1 MHLHDLHPQHLEELT
16 EGSGIDTY
24 LASLN
29 FTSLQDSNAYDYLL
43 ISAQVPRTNTGM
55 VRNSWLQ
62 RYSHITSGGWWCSGL
77 DPQNHWQAM
86 EWGCFKPNLPRLNQK
101 GKSIKYE
108 HPPGTAT
115 RIFCLR
121 VTLQIWQKVAQRY
134 NINISKF
141 SIPENQA
148 QSGDICPNE
157 ITLNQESS
165 GFWQWVMENDIPII
179 ICEGVKKAAAL
190 LSLGYVAIAIPGI
203 TSGYRV
209 KKDNFGKVLKR
220 QLIPDLAIFTISK
233 RTFYICFDFETEPRK
248 IAAVD
253 NAISQLGVL
262 LQSQNCLVKVIK
274 LPGDEKGIDEFIV
287 NRDVNEFDD
296 IYSQS
301 LDLEIYLAQIKP
313 HTQLTLPAALTVNRR
328 YLGEIPFPTSG
339 LVGVKSAKG
348 TGKTTALQK
357 IVRQAKKS
365 HQPVLLITHRIQL
378 GKFLCEKIGIQW
390 RRNKEEQGRDRDNQ
404 DKNMGAEEIFASPVT
419 LFSSPSLGLC
429 VDSIWK
435 LNPEDWHG
443 GIIILD
449 EVEQSLWHLLHS
461 TTCKDKRVKLLKSFQ
476 QLIDTVITTGGLI
489 IAQDADLSDVSLE
502 YLQQLSGLRINPWVL
517 VNQWQPE
524 KGWDTTFYDSP
535 NPTPLIQQLELDIL
549 AGRKCY
555 VTTDSRA
562 GRYSCETIERYLKE
576 RLEKLHKIFPKS
588 LLVSSRTTNTPG
600 HNAVDFV
607 AEINQKVT
615 DYDVVFVTPSLGTGV
630 SIDVQHFDRVY
641 GIFQGVIPDSEARQA
656 LARVRDN
663 VPRVVWCAKRGIGLI
678 GSGSTNYKLLSD
690 WYQENQ
696 RENLALLSPLQKI
709 DVDLPLVYD
718 PIHLRTWAKVSAR
731 VNASI
736 SIYRQSMKEGLMA
749 DGHQIWMRSN
759 DIQNNIIRDLR
770 HAFLATES
778 SDLATRRRLMLE
790 IIKVQKDWMQSK
802 QKAKE
807 ISHSIRTIKKQNQY
821 VMANAVAN
829 AKDIDYVEYEHL
841 SAKHALTE
849 KERQQINKYLLW
861 QKYGVKVTPELKLRD
876 EKGYYSQLLI
886 HYYLTHESEYFRCRD
901 KQELYQQLICGEGKV
916 FLPDLKSY
924 TLKVEAL
931 RALGMQEFLDA
942 GREFVEEEV
951 DLNRLKNMALQCSQH
966 IKRVLGINLV
976 HEIEAI
982 SGIKILNRLL
992 SLLGLKLKRVNQIS
1006 QTKIYKIDQSLL
1018 NDGREEI
1025 FAVWH
1030 QRDKLMLE
1038 NAKLEVANLVNID
1051 FVNTNIAQNNTQDN
1065 THNPPIDSYPNQSTH
1080 VLVDSM
1086 IFPDIPITIPLTETV
1101 PF

>member
-1 MHLHDLHPQHLEELT
+1 MHGKLLAPQFRSALYHMHFNYLHPQHLEELV
-16 EGSGIDTY
+16 EDSGIDTH

-29 FTSLQDSNAYDYLL
+29 FTSLQDSDAYDYLL

-77 DPQNHWQAM
+77 DPQNHWEAM

-101 GKSIKYE
+101 GKCIKYE

-121 VTLQIWQKVAQRY
+121 VTLQVWQKVAQRY
-134 NINISKF
+134 NL
-141 SIPENQA
+141 SIPELKVSELNISENQTKNH
-148 QSGDICPNE
+148 GIDLNE
-157 ITLNQESS
+157 ESF
-165 GFWQWVMENDIPII
+165 GFWQWVMENNIPII

-209 KKDNFGKVLKR
+209 AKDKFGKVVNR
-220 QLIPDLAIFTISK
+220 QLIPDLAAFTITK
-233 RTFYICFDFETEPRK
+233 RTFYICFDFEIEPRK
-248 IAAVD
+248 IAAVN

-262 LQSQNCLVKVIK
+262 FQSQKCSVQVIK
-274 LPGDEKGIDEFIV
+274 LPGGEKGVDEFIV
-287 NRDVNEFDD
+287 NQGVIGFEN

-301 LDLEIYLAQIKP
+301 SDLEIYFAQIKP
-313 HTQLTLPAALTVNRR
+313 HTQLTIPAACTVNRR
-328 YLGEIPFPTSG
+328 YLGGIAFPNSG

-348 TGKTTALQK
+348 TGKTTSLHK
-357 IVRQAKKS
+357 IVQQAKGN

-378 GKFLCEKIGIQW
+378 GKFLCEKVGIQW
-390 RRNKEEQGRDRDNQ
+390 GLKTLDIKGEEQNIH
-404 DKNMGAEEIFASPVT
+404 AA
-419 LFSSPSLGLC
+419 SPSLGLC

-476 QLIDTVITTGGLI
+476 QLIFTVLTTGGLI
-489 IAQDADLSDVSLE
+489 IAQDADLSDISLE
-502 YLQQLSGLRINPWVL
+502 YLQQLSGLKITPWIL

-524 KGWDTTFYDSP
+524 KGWDVTFYDSP

-576 RLEKLHKIFPKS
+576 RLEKLHKVFPKS

-600 HNAVDFV
+600 HDAVDFV
-607 AEINQKVT
+607 AEINQKVI

-663 VPRVVWCAKRGIGLI
+663 VPRIVWSAKRGIGLI

-696 RENLALLSPLQKI
+696 KENLALLSPLHKV

-731 VNASI
+731 VNSSI
-736 SIYRQSMKEGLMA
+736 CIYRQSMKEGLMA
-749 DGHQIWMRSN
+749 DGHQIWLRSN
-759 DIQNNIIRDLR
+759 DVQNNIIRDLR
-770 HAFLATES
+770 HAFLATDP
-778 SDLATRRRLMLE
+778 SDLTTRRRLMLE
-790 IIKVQKDWMQSK
+790 IVKVQKDWMQSK
-802 QKAKE
+802 QKSKE
-807 ISHSIRTIKKQNQY
+807 ISNSIRKIKKQNQY

-829 AKDIDYVEYEHL
+829 AKDIDYVKYEHL
-841 SAKHALTE
+841 STKYALTE
-849 KERQQINKYLLW
+849 KERQQINKYLLC
-861 QKYGVKVTPELKLRD
+861 QKYGVKVTPELKKKD
-876 EKGYYSQLLI
+876 DKGYYSQLLI

-901 KQELYQQLICGEGKV
+901 KQELYQQLISGEGKV
-916 FLPDLKSY
+916 FLPDLKGY

-931 RALGMQEFLDA
+931 RALGMQQFVEPD
-942 GREFVEEEV
+942 REFAEDDIDV
-951 DLNRLKNMALQCSQH
+951 NRLKNMALQCSQH
-966 IKRVLGINLV
+966 IKRVLGIT
-976 HEIEAI
+976 I
-982 SGIKILNRLL
+982 SNEVDQNSGLKILNRLL
-992 SLLGLKLKRVNQIS
+992 SLLGLKLKRVNKSYIIE
-1006 QTKIYKIDQSLL
+1006 KLL
-1018 NDGREEI
+1018 INDGREEI
-1025 FAVWH
+1025 FAIWH

-1038 NAKLEVANLVNID
+1038 NVKLENMNLENINLVDIRNNFD
-1051 FVNTNIAQNNTQDN
+1051 TNNS
-1065 THNPPIDSYPNQSTH
+1065 IDSYRDSYRDTCTDRYNVSTH
-1080 VLVDSM
+1080 RPNIQDLTV
-1086 IFPDIPITIPLTETV
+1086 TIPVTQTV